1 VFRYIYISEEYYGSK
16 GVAIICVQHRDGKIG
31 QASTGN
37 AVSHNYLQNKLGA
50 KILKHVATM
59 HRYKVGLE

>member
-1 VFRYIYISEEYYGSK
+1 MQTTNKI
-16 GVAIICVQHRDGKIG
+16 AIICVQHRDGKIG